1 MATSCKGK
9 QHMKTI
15 ITTNLDI
22 ENEIRTIKALES
34 KLEELKELKEEKEAE
49 IKKLLDDNGIEELQV
64 GAYIVRFTNVVRN
77 NFNTSA
83 FKKKYLELYNALIKQ
98 TNYRKFTSTQV
109 LKGKITMTATYYD
122 AKQVYNRNYGS
133 EQLFKRSYC
142 NSLLYTEGVM
152 DFQQTLDAFWLVDN
166 IVSYMPKI
174 LEAYKEHKYTFFV
187 VEIAVNQ
194 KQQGYMEV
202 FTEDYVE
209 GEYDE
214 HISII
219 KQDISFIDLPTKVD
233 EEVTTYRFFL
243 ELSALEPV
251 TYTLLLTSE
260 H

>member
-1 MATSCKGK
+1 M
-9 QHMKTI
+9 I
-15 ITTNLDI
+15 N
-22 ENEIRTIKALES
+22 
-34 KLEELKELKEEKEAE
+34 
-49 IKKLLDDNGIEELQV
+49 
-64 GAYIVRFTNVVRN
+64 Y
-77 NFNTSA
+77 NTVQQ
-83 FKKKYLELYNALIKQ
+83 I
-98 TNYRKFTSTQV
+98 
-109 LKGKITMTATYYD
+109 
-122 AKQVYNRNYGS
+122 YNRNYGS
-133 EQLFKRSYC
+133 MQLFKRPFF
-142 NSLLYTEGVM
+142 NQLVYTEGVM

-166 IVSYMPKI
+166 MVSYMPKI

-219 KQDISFIDLPTKVD
+219 KQDISFIDLPTKAD

-243 ELSALEPV
+243 ELSELEPV